1 MNRGFSE
8 NMSRAS
14 IFRLRSFLCFLF
26 VNILFLSL
34 LIQKI
39 FMFYIF

>member
-8 NMSRAS
+8 EGEHVSSNNFSS
-14 IFRLRSFLCFLF
+14 SFLFMFLF

-34 LIQKI
+34 LIQK
-39 FMFYIF
+39 FL